1 MKLEKFGLPGSV
13 AVIGLIYLM
22 ALAVAPTPSLSA
34 QTGSADRA
42 ELPTVPNG
50 MDFETSL
57 PNLPTGDEHRHP
69 SAKLQTAGPSAERPS
84 NPGSKMTRAKLIQV
98 HLRLLDKPP
107 QTTEDAGPAPGTGKL
122 TIF

>member
-13 AVIGLIYLM
+13 AVIGPIYLM

-42 ELPTVPNG
+42 ELPTVQNG
-50 MDFETSL
+50 MDFEASL
-57 PNLPTGDEHRHP
+57 PSLPTGDKAGHP
-69 SAKLQTAGPSAERPS
+69 STKLQTAGPSAKCFS
-84 NPGSKMTRAKLIQV
+84 NPGSRMTRAKLIQV
-98 HLRLLDKPP
+98 HLRLLDKPL
-107 QTTEDAGPAPGTGKL
+107 QTAEDAGPAPGTGKS